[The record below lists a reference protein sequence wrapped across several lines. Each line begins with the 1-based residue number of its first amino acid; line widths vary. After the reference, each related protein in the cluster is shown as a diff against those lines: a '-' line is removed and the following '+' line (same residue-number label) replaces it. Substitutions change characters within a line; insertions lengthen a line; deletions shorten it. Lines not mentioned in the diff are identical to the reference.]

1 MSSILDALRKSELE
15 RQKATGQDISLPYP
29 ATIKY
34 ESDSRLIP
42 VLLKI
47 VVAACIGLAIWW
59 TGFTMNNSKPAPN
72 NPPVAASPTGLQPQ
86 PVVANSEVK
95 SVPKPVRRMDGTHSE
110 HVAKAPHKQPAT
122 NSQVSAPIAAVP
134 DKPGSDPLQG
144 LPPLNVAGFIHDEQ
158 GSNMAIINDKLM
170 KEGDEVSPGLRVEK
184 IKDDSVIFNYK
195 GYVFSR

>member
-15 RQKATGQDISLPYP
+15 RQKATGQGISLPYP

-59 TGFTMNNSKPAPN
+59 IGFSMNNSKPA
-72 NPPVAASPTGLQPQ
+72 NPPVSASPTELQPK
-86 PVVANSEVK
+86 PVVANPEVK
-95 SVPKPVRRMDGTHSE
+95 SLPKPVERSEGTHSE
-110 HVAKAPHKQPAT
+110 RVAKVPHKQPAA
-122 NSQVSAPIAAVP
+122 NSQVAAPIAAVP
-134 DKPGSDPLQG
+134 DKPGSDPLKG
-144 LPPLNVAGFIHDEQ
+144 LPPLDIAGFMHNEQ

-184 IKDDSVIFNYK
+184 IKEDSVIFSYK